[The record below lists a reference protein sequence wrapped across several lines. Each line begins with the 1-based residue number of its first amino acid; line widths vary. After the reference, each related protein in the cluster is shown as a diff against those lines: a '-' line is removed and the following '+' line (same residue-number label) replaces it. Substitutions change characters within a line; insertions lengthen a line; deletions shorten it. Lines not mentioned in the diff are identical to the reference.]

1 MRLGRSISPVLKT
14 DLPTNAQRGRA
25 EFALTATLSAK
36 SQANAH
42 WHSTPWKHAAM
53 DSHTTTRDWARVGW
67 PSARPSSSPSRSLL
81 DSKGACAF
89 GSKRRSRASDAPDA
103 LEKVAQDSWY
113 EFSSPSSRLRRLPG
127 PHGCRCRLQVC
138 HSEFERQGVPPT
150 PMSPCLRFS
159 NHAANALGGAH
170 RVHMSIRLPVETR
183 LTMRVYQHTTHERGP
198 GNGSRKN

>member
-127 PHGCRCRLQVC
+127 PHGCRCRPQVC
-138 HSEFERQGVPPT
+138 HSEFGRQGVPPAPT
-150 PMSPCLRFS
+150 SPCLRS
-159 NHAANALGGAH
+159 YAKSRGECRGCTQGAHGNKAVSRDKINHANVSAH
-170 RVHMSIRLPVETR
+170 YARAR
-183 LTMRVYQHTTHERGP
+183 
-198 GNGSRKN
+198 SR